1 LRHILIHF
9 LLKPNFFL
17 MQTTFFKLTTLALF
31 TGALFVSCG
40 DDEEKEPE
48 KVPVEIVPAF
58 PAEGSTIDM
67 EDEAY
72 KLAGLE
78 FKWDAFEGVT
88 SYILEVADNSDFS
101 NPLVNIS
108 GNQTTYLWPSGEIDA
123 KLKALGIAYEGT
135 QTLYW
140 RVQAVNTEDFS
151 ESSYKTSSFILKRRV
166 NPGLYGEWLFDTE
179 DWEKA
184 ERGNPLELHWA
195 LNGDY
200 TKANQFE
207 WADGPK
213 EGDKAL
219 RIHSNGWL
227 ICDHGLPLAQSS
239 DLYVSRYTLLF
250 DVKFNNNGTYY
261 EMSCTSLC
269 WYGFG
274 SHGKEKPADC
284 TRAHTPGM
292 NILQG
297 FSFEQLGNTLTNRQ
311 IALSNATFISSRSQD
326 DRQYVPM
333 PGDWVRVVLAVD
345 LKSVPIRA
353 EVWLDGVKRV
363 YPTDT
368 QLSSFTDD
376 MTKTR
381 INWLPEGVVLF
392 PQQGEANM
400 LSSADYA
407 RVAIWDYALTED
419 EIVAL
424 GVAGDPT
431 TVGQ

>member
-1 LRHILIHF
+1 
-9 LLKPNFFL
+9 
-17 MQTTFFKLTTLALF
+17 
-31 TGALFVSCG
+31 
-40 DDEEKEPE
+40 
-48 KVPVEIVPAF
+48 
-58 PAEGSTIDM
+58 
-67 EDEAY
+67 
-72 KLAGLE
+72 
-78 FKWDAFEGVT
+78 
-88 SYILEVADNSDFS
+88 
-101 NPLVNIS
+101 
-108 GNQTTYLWPSGEIDA
+108 
-123 KLKALGIAYEGT
+123 
-135 QTLYW
+135 
-140 RVQAVNTEDFS
+140 
-151 ESSYKTSSFILKRRV
+151 
-166 NPGLYGEWLFDTE
+166 
-179 DWEKA
+179 
-184 ERGNPLELHWA
+184 
-195 LNGDY
+195 
-200 TKANQFE
+200 
-207 WADGPK
+207 
-213 EGDKAL
+213 
-219 RIHSNGWL
+219 
-227 ICDHGLPLAQSS
+227 
-239 DLYVSRYTLLF
+239 
-250 DVKFNNNGTYY
+250 
-261 EMSCTSLC
+261 MSCTSLC